1 MPMNKRNFPSRNR
14 LVYSVLGIAF
24 VLFTGLVYTQ
34 AVPNK
39 AEKVNPM
46 AVHGKMLWQQHNCSS
61 CHQLY
66 GLGGYLGPDLTNVIS
81 TKGKG
86 REYAAA
92 IMKSGTQVMPYFH
105 LNETEIEALLAFLE
119 QADKSGNNRVHSYE
133 IGLDG
138 TITPEVELQR

>member
-1 MPMNKRNFPSRNR
+1 MPESTFNRRNR
-14 LVYSVLGIAF
+14 FVYSLLGIAF
-24 VLFTGLVYTQ
+24 VLFSGFVYTQ
-34 AVPNK
+34 AVPEDLTPTDPK
-39 AEKVNPM
+39 

-86 REYAAA
+86 KNYAAA
-92 IMKSGTQVMPYFH
+92 IMKTGTQVMPNFH
-105 LNETEIEALLAFLE
+105 LNDAEIEALLAFLD
-119 QADKSGNNRVHSYE
+119 QADKSGNNRVHSYK

-138 TITPEVELQR
+138 TITSEGETQQ